1 MVSKNRQAMSIALVA
16 GIFLLIAGING
27 VTTWETIKNFVTEH
41 LLDHQMVQILFAT
54 LIFIASLGGIAVIL
68 GGILIGKNKVRTGKF
83 IIAIGAG
90 IGIIGLIFSLF
101 VAVFEGSLT
110 IGGYLSIGTIGL
122 ILSVV
127 ARVVAEKE

>member
-1 MVSKNRQAMSIALVA
+1 MSIALVA

-41 LLDHQMVQILFAT
+41 LVDHQIVQILFAM

-90 IGIIGLIFSLF
+90 IGIIGLIFSRF